1 MAHYAQA
8 IVGYL
13 PFRSSA
19 CHTYVVCG
27 CQEQRGTS
35 MTSPQQLWQAYTSR
49 NFISKSQIND
59 MITDLEISGYKGL
72 RSLRLEGLKRIT
84 LIGGRNNAGKT
95 SVLEAIFTACDW
107 GNPELLTRHLHWR
120 GVDAFQANAEA
131 WSSAFSEFDLRG
143 KIQIKIK
150 NSDGGR
156 EAFLAQVV
164 EDGKG
169 TLPTSPS
176 VGSADNVRAPGEP
189 SLRLSYTKS
198 SRPIFEAVVVVT
210 RGVPPYAFKS
220 SKASDT
226 APRAHYANA
235 RSRTPAPEDAL
246 RFGVLDQN
254 KQTAPVIESLRIIE
268 PRLVGLSVIPVGPQS
283 LLYAD
288 VEGLPRKVP
297 VNLLGDGVT
306 RLLSLLLQISN
317 LQNGYL
323 LVDEIENGFH
333 HETLPNIWR
342 AIYHAAKVQRCQIF
356 ATTHSYECLTAYSDC
371 LSDVAPEDYSFVRL
385 DRTRKRGGGTERDSE
400 SISATQYDAESLRN
414 AIAGQWE
421 VR

>member
-1 MAHYAQA
+1 
-8 IVGYL
+8 
-13 PFRSSA
+13 
-19 CHTYVVCG
+19 
-27 CQEQRGTS
+27 
-35 MTSPQQLWQAYTSR
+35 
-49 NFISKSQIND
+49 

-95 SVLEAIFTACDW
+95 SVLESIFTACDW
-107 GNPELLTRHLHWR
+107 GNPELLTRHLQWR

-131 WSSAFSEFDLRG
+131 WASAFSGFDLNG
-143 KIQIKIK
+143 KIQVKIK
-150 NSDGGR
+150 NSEGGR

-169 TLPTSPS
+169 SLPTSS
-176 VGSADNVRAPGEP
+176 STSMADNIRAPGEP
-189 SLRLSYTKS
+189 SLRLAYTKA
-198 SRPIFEAVVVVT
+198 SRPLFEAVVVVT

-220 SKASDT
+220 SKASDS

-235 RSRTPAPEDAL
+235 RIRTPATEDAI

-268 PRLVGLSVIPVGPQS
+268 PRLVGLSVIPIGPQS

-297 VNLLGDGVT
+297 VNLLGDGIT

-333 HETLPNIWR
+333 HESLPRIWK
-342 AIYHAAKVQRCQIF
+342 AIYHAAKGQRCQIF
-356 ATTHSYECLTAYSDC
+356 ATTHSYECLTAYSDA
-371 LSDVAPEDYSFVRL
+371 LTDIATGDYSFVRL
-385 DRTRKRGGGTERDSE
+385 DKIEKKDPKTGDVVED
-400 SISATQYDAESLRN
+400 ISATQYDAESLRN
-414 AIAGQWE
+414 AIAEHWE

>member
-1 MAHYAQA
+1 
-8 IVGYL
+8 
-13 PFRSSA
+13 
-19 CHTYVVCG
+19 
-27 CQEQRGTS
+27 
-35 MTSPQQLWQAYTSR
+35 
-49 NFISKSQIND
+49 
-59 MITDLEISGYKGL
+59 MITELEILGYKGL
-72 RSLRLEGLKRIT
+72 QSLRLEGLKRIT
-84 LIGGRNNAGKT
+84 LIGGRNNTGKT

-107 GNPELLTRHLHWR
+107 GNPELLTRHLQWR

-131 WSSAFSEFDLRG
+131 WSSAFSEFDLLGR
-143 KIQIKIK
+143 IQVKIK
-150 NSDGGR
+150 NSEGGR

-169 TLPTSPS
+169 SLPTSTS
-176 VGSADNVRAPGEP
+176 TGGTENIRSPGEP
-189 SLRLSYTKS
+189 SLRLTYTKA

-210 RGVPPYAFKS
+210 RGVPPYVFKS
-220 SKASDT
+220 SKASDS

-235 RSRTPAPEDAL
+235 RIRTPASEDTI

-288 VEGLPRKVP
+288 VEGLPRKLP

-306 RLLSLLLQISN
+306 RLLSLLLHISS

-333 HETLPNIWR
+333 HETLPSIWK
-342 AIYHAAKVQRCQIF
+342 AIYHAAKLQRCQIF
-356 ATTHSYECLTAYSDC
+356 ATTHSYECLTAYSDG
-371 LSDVAPEDYSFVRL
+371 LGEVAPTDYSFVRL
-385 DRTRKRGGGTERDSE
+385 DKISKRDSGIGQDSE
-400 SISATQYDAESLRN
+400 SISPTQYDAESLRS
-414 AIAGQWE
+414 AIAGHWE